1 MNISIYDMLI
11 NKPPLATVTSRLN
24 ANPNSHMNDDN
35 GGSAWAPRVL
45 QQWRRDVCSTI
56 MEEGNL
62 RGRREPAR
70 SASIGA
76 KHNNGDDVAPREEDT
91 LTMRDSV
98 FNPNKAYCLG
108 WF

>member
-1 MNISIYDMLI
+1 
-11 NKPPLATVTSRLN
+11 
-24 ANPNSHMNDDN
+24 
-35 GGSAWAPRVL
+35 
-45 QQWRRDVCSTI
+45 

-91 LTMRDSV
+91 LTMHDSF

-108 WF
+108 